1 MLCYVTRP
9 DAVVM
14 EVEVE
19 AKANGEDCLNQVKS
33 RAFLRHPLPFTPER
47 PFGARGGV
55 LRRVAFPSSPPPPR
69 SFPMPRAPPPA
80 RREAGPSTAASPLDA
95 AAAGEA
101 RRKETCLSP
110 PFSPAVTP
118 G

>member
-19 AKANGEDCLNQVKS
+19 AKANGEDCLNQVKT

-47 PFGARGGV
+47 PFGARGGAPPARGLSL
-55 LRRVAFPSSPPPPR
+55 LRPSPLY
-69 SFPMPRAPPPA
+69 FPMPRAPPPA
-80 RREAGPSTAASPLDA
+80 RPVAR
-95 AAAGEA
+95 AGEA
-101 RRKETCLSP
+101 RGGTLNRRL
-110 PFSPAVTP
+110 AVRCSRC